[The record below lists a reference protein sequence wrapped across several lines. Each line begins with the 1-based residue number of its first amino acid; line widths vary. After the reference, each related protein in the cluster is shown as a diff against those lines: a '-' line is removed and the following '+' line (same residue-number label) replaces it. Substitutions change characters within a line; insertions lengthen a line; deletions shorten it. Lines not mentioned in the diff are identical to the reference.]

1 MIYARSVVERRARS
15 DSTLHVLTS
24 SSVPVQILRSAELS
38 LSDGEL
44 VAGFC
49 GMEIGELQE
58 KPHRSDLSSTLFVI
72 I

>member
-1 MIYARSVVERRARS
+1 
-15 DSTLHVLTS
+15 
-24 SSVPVQILRSAELS
+24 
-38 LSDGEL
+38 

-58 KPHRSDLSSTLFVI
+58 KPHWSDLSSTLFVI